1 MAADHS
7 PTEDAS
13 ADPTFDPETGIT
25 NSNRGAVAGLLG
37 HVLADS
43 YQLFIETQGVH
54 WNVTGPLFYSVHKLT
69 EEHYTNLFEAVDALA
84 ERIRALGHKTPASY
98 SKYGELSEIR
108 DEDEPRDA
116 HAMLHML
123 CEDHEAVCR
132 SLRKAIAK
140 CDDKKDFVTGD
151 MLIARLAW
159 HEEAIWMLTALSQGG
174 KASDPLKAYET
185 AVGKRP

>member
-1 MAADHS
+1 MS
-7 PTEDAS
+7 DANE
-13 ADPTFDPETGIT
+13 FDPETGIT
-25 NSNRGAVAGLLG
+25 DNNRAAVAKLLG

-43 YQLFIETQGVH
+43 YQLFIKTQGVH

-69 EEHYTNLFEAVDALA
+69 EEHYTYIFEAVDETA
-84 ERIRALGHKTPASY
+84 ERIRALGHRSPASY
-98 SKYGELSEIR
+98 KAYGELSEI
-108 DEDEPRDA
+108 DGQEEVHDA
-116 HAMLHML
+116 HDMLAMLVK
-123 CEDHEAVCR
+123 DHETVCR

-185 AVGKRP
+185 GVAKRP